1 MNKIVLITFLFLTV
15 FSCNRVH
22 TPTDKPI
29 ISVSILP
36 QKYFLEKLS
45 AGHVDIN
52 VMIPPGA
59 SPATYEPTPSQLTRL
74 SQSTLYMRI
83 GYVGFE
89 NSWMEKLKAINP
101 RMKIADLSEGI
112 EVILEVESEKE
123 EAHQFRH
130 SHSGIDPHIWM
141 SALNAKVIAKNVY
154 NELLLLLP
162 EEQELL
168 EKRFEATISEL
179 DSLHLVISELLN
191 DKENGSFMIYHPALT
206 YFAMDYNLVQLSL
219 EIEGK
224 TPSPAHLKRMTDQ
237 SLEHNIKTI
246 FIQSQFD
253 RTNAEI
259 LAKETGA
266 GIIQFN
272 PLDEEW
278 KNQMLYI
285 AEQLHSTL

>member
-1 MNKIVLITFLFLTV
+1 MNKIVLIVFLFLPIL
-15 FSCNRVH
+15 SCSRVH
-22 TPTDKPI
+22 PQADKPV

-45 AGHVDIN
+45 AGHVEIN

-89 NSWMEKLKAINP
+89 NSWMDKLMAINP
-101 RMKIADLSEGI
+101 RMKITDLSKGI
-112 EVILEVESEKE
+112 EVIREEEKTP
-123 EAHQFRH
+123 HH
-130 SHSGIDPHIWM
+130 GHDHIGIDPHVWM
-141 SALNAKVIAKNVY
+141 SVPNARVIAVNVY

-162 EEQELL
+162 GEQALL
-168 EKRFEATISEL
+168 KERFESFSSEL
-179 DSLHLVISELLN
+179 DSLHLAISSLLN

-206 YFAMDYNLVQLSL
+206 YFARDYNLIQMSL

-224 TPSPAHLKRMTDQ
+224 TPSPAHLKRMTDLG
-237 SLEHNIKTI
+237 LENNIKTI

-278 KNQMLYI
+278 KSQMLYI

>member
-1 MNKIVLITFLFLTV
+1 MNKIVLIVFLFLSILSCSRV
-15 FSCNRVH
+15 FS
-22 TPTDKPI
+22 PADKPV

-45 AGHVDIN
+45 AGHVEIN

-89 NSWMEKLKAINP
+89 NSWMDKLMAINP
-101 RMKIADLSEGI
+101 RMKVTDLSKGI
-112 EVILEVESEKE
+112 TVIREDESEE
-123 EAHQFRH
+123 EE
-130 SHSGIDPHIWM
+130 SHHHGHGHIGIDPHVWM
-141 SALNAKVIAKNVY
+141 SVPNARVIATNVY
-154 NELLLLLP
+154 NELLQLLP
-162 EEQELL
+162 GEQALL
-168 EKRFEATISEL
+168 KERFESFSSEL
-179 DSLHLVISELLN
+179 DSLHLAISSLLN
-191 DKENGSFMIYHPALT
+191 DKENGRFMIYHPALT
-206 YFAMDYNLVQLSL
+206 YFARDYNLMQMSL

-224 TPSPAHLKRMTDQ
+224 TPSPAHLKRMTDLG
-237 SLEHNIKTI
+237 LENNIKTI

-272 PLDEEW
+272 PLDEAW
-278 KNQMLYI
+278 KSQMLYI
-285 AEQLHSTL
+285 AEQLHSSL